1 MYLNAGKYKTR
12 GKNDGLQNLQEK
24 KVFPE
29 TSVHHW
35 WFRSASAAKIAVNP
49 FHLMSMLWGCFTLL
63 QNGAARIYC

>member
-29 TSVHHW
+29 TSVHHGG
-35 WFRSASAAKIAVNP
+35 
-49 FHLMSMLWGCFTLL
+49 LGLL
-63 QNGAARIYC
+63 QRPK